1 MPRAFI
7 GSSECRVRADRD
19 LGDTWAVTVLPPD
32 REGEAS
38 APLVVK
44 LQGNDREAATRG
56 ALEVLRKAGRLDR
69 WEP

>member
-7 GSSECRVRADRD
+7 GSAECSVRADRD
-19 LGDTWAVTVLPPD
+19 LGDSWAVTVLPP
-32 REGEAS
+32 EGLDEPL

-44 LQGNDREAATRG
+44 LQGNDRDAIVRG
-56 ALEVLRKAGRLDR
+56 ALEVLRKSGRIDR